1 MTETEIQYSQIEKE
15 CLAILYGITKFH
27 QYLYGSQFKVETD
40 HKPLVSIFSKPLN
53 RCPARLQKLRMA
65 LQPYSFELNY
75 KPGKEL
81 LVADHLSRSHLLETE
96 ENSDLK
102 VETHVAMVMESFRI
116 SDEKLEE
123 LVLETAKDEELMT
136 VNKYIR
142 EGWPENKSLI
152 DSKAKKI
159 IVTEMS

>member
-1 MTETEIQYSQIEKE
+1 
-15 CLAILYGITKFH
+15 
-27 QYLYGSQFKVETD
+27 
-40 HKPLVSIFSKPLN
+40 
-53 RCPARLQKLRMA
+53 MA

-142 EGWPENKSLI
+142 DGWPENKSLI